1 MHEGGRHD
9 EGTLGWS
16 RSCFGVGLGLP
27 EGGVGKR
34 MCSLALAFLDIT
46 EAKFIHG
53 TR

>member
-16 RSCFGVGLGLP
+16 RRWIGVGSGFP

-34 MCSLALAFLDIT
+34 MCSLALALLDIT
-46 EAKFIHG
+46 EAKFIHV